1 MFVVYKPCSSW
12 YVHYVCVLCLV
23 AQSCP
28 PLCDPMDCSLPGSS
42 VHGNS
47 PGKKTGVGCHALLQE
62 NLPTPGIEPRSPTF
76 QADSLLSKPPGKPM
90 NTGVHRLI
98 FKVVEMGSI
107 LSVYIQ
113 HSENIQSKR
122 VCQKSL

>member
-1 MFVVYKPCSSW
+1 MNEKIPCPQ
-12 YVHYVCVLCLV
+12 V
-23 AQSCP
+23 A
-28 PLCDPMDCSLPGSS
+28 
-42 VHGNS
+42 
-47 PGKKTGVGCHALLQE
+47 
-62 NLPTPGIEPRSPTF
+62 
-76 QADSLLSKPPGKPM
+76 
-90 NTGVHRLI
+90 HRLI